1 MITQNAPGM
10 SPGAFPCRPRRFV
23 TTSGRDGTCSH
34 LIPCR
39 HPIDRISIPANGLSH
54 AAVGVMQRVNAR
66 GAFSLRL
73 VHLEESGSIPDPPNH
88 RGGIALTL
96 RAYSATIPHLAL
108 SGFCLTLRD
117 IAATLV
123 RGIAWTRST
132 MRKARWPPIPLCCTR
147 DPVHLATRRQ
157 RSPRAIP
164 ESLRSRGGPSD
175 CPAGG
180 HGHRGRAAIAR
191 DGPVE
196 A

>member
-23 TTSGRDGTCSH
+23 TICDRDGACSH

-96 RAYSATIPHLAL
+96 REKSATMPNGAL
-108 SGFCLTLRD
+108 SGVCLTR
-117 IAATLV
+117 
-123 RGIAWTRST
+123 RR
-132 MRKARWPPIPLCCTR
+132 PLADMPLSCTG

-157 RSPRAIP
+157 RPSRALP
-164 ESLRSRGGPSD
+164 EPVRSRGGPSAR
-175 CPAGG
+175 PTRGSG
-180 HGHRGRAAIAR
+180 HHGPVAIAR
-191 DGPVE
+191 YGPVE
-196 A
+196 ARSGREWENVRGAGGRRS